1 VPSAYC
7 KSLILSY
14 FNDIIILLSPPLLL
28 GGKFSFNGGFM
39 VFNIPEAGEAFEEYE
54 LSLLDTVEH
63 LKGELNTIRAGRAN
77 PQILNKIV
85 VDYYGTMTPINQMAN
100 ITVPEARLLQ
110 ISLWDAGM
118 IKAVVKAISASDIGI
133 TPTDDGKVIRLVFPQ
148 LTEERRRELGKQVK
162 KIGEDYKV
170 TLRGHRR
177 DVMDKIKN
185 FKKNNLIT
193 EDDVAG
199 YEKEVQK
206 ILDKNIASVDSL
218 IKEKE
223 DEILEV

>member
-1 VPSAYC
+1 
-7 KSLILSY
+7 
-14 FNDIIILLSPPLLL
+14 
-28 GGKFSFNGGFM
+28 M
-39 VFNIPEAGEAFEEYE
+39 VFNIPEVGEAFEEYE